1 MVSQRYSQAR
11 LLMQRK
17 NSDPTAISFEDF
29 RMIKEEMVHTVN
41 KGGVYRRLKSKL
53 SIAAFTRDR

>member
-11 LLMQRK
+11 LLVQRK
-17 NSDPTAISFEDF
+17 NSDPTAIIFEDF

-41 KGGVYRRLKSKL
+41 KGGVYRS
-53 SIAAFTRDR
+53 